1 MLVQEPTD
9 NTNEFEH
16 RLRQL
21 ETELGAERRIRK
33 ALEEQMKLLEER
45 VRRQEAIL
53 ERYGL
58 MEEIDN
64 AYAADAKEWLMANVL
79 PQKRAALMKLLQQIE
94 EYREGNRYIIRVKG
108 HKRVAV
114 FHLFHEIALCLDV
127 TQADFIHYIMKHTNL
142 GVNPYTIKSNLR
154 YAR

>member
-1 MLVQEPTD
+1 MPVQEPTD

-21 ETELGAERRIRK
+21 ETELGAERRAR
-33 ALEEQMKLLEER
+33 QLLEER

>member
-1 MLVQEPTD
+1 MPVQEPTD

-21 ETELGAERRIRK
+21 ETELGAERRAR
-33 ALEEQMKLLEER
+33 QLLEER

-58 MEEIDN
+58 KEMIDN

-79 PQKRAALMKLLQQIE
+79 PQKRAALMELLQQIE

>member
-1 MLVQEPTD
+1 MPIQEPTD

-21 ETELGAERRIRK
+21 ETELGAERRAR
-33 ALEEQMKLLEER
+33 QLLEER

-79 PQKRAALMKLLQQIE
+79 PQKRAALMELLQQIE